1 MYGDIS
7 MFPFFRLPPSHKGSF
22 PLFLRTINT
31 IRLLPQE
38 PRFLCTEIPRAVIN
52 PWPIVP
58 DELIHSES
66 KIVYIYFIEV

>member
-1 MYGDIS
+1 MYGDVS
-7 MFPFFRLPPSHKGSF
+7 MFPFFRPPAHKGSF

-31 IRLLPQE
+31 VRLLPQE
-38 PRFLCTEIPRAVIN
+38 PRFLCAEIRRAVIN
-52 PWPIVP
+52 PRLIVP

>member
-1 MYGDIS
+1 MYGDVS
-7 MFPFFRLPPSHKGSF
+7 MFLFFRPPLPTRTLF

-38 PRFLCTEIPRAVIN
+38 PRFLCAEIRRAVISL
-52 PWPIVP
+52 WLILP